1 MEETTAC
8 FQPPGADPPA
18 HSPWL
23 SFLRASDPGFVDLP
37 EHLRNQHPRSTRLNK
52 GKKEIDRSV
61 RLPAKKT
68 TKKTY
73 VSNHTFAQ
81 LIYRL
86 LYSSAIQR
94 PANLGFWRPGRCTG
108 SKGCEGERERVWF
121 TRKTERSSRPGGT
134 RPVYAIGFTERSSRP
149 PLGLKS
155 TRFAR
160 WRVVHAILT
169 IDEVAIRLNLLNK
182 ILFY

>member
-1 MEETTAC
+1 MEETIAC

-23 SFLRASDPGFVDLP
+23 SFLRDSDPVFVNLP
-37 EHLRNQHPRSTRLNK
+37 EYLRNQDPRNTRLNK

-81 LIYRL
+81 IIYRL
-86 LYSSAIQR
+86 LYSSAIH
-94 PANLGFWRPGRCTG
+94 RPGESRVLEAG
-108 SKGCEGERERVWF
+108 EAYRIERVGGGERERESGLLG
-121 TRKTERSSRPGGT
+121 RLNARPGGT
-134 RPVYAIGFTERSSRP
+134 RPVYAIGFTERGSRP
-149 PLGLKS
+149 PPVFKS
-155 TRFAR
+155 TR
-160 WRVVHAILT
+160 
-169 IDEVAIRLNLLNK
+169 
-182 ILFY
+182 